1 MNTVALVGIDIG
13 KRSFHLHAQDRVGH
27 EVWHRQVTRP
37 QLLRQMAQLAP
48 CRVVM
53 EACAG
58 AHWLA
63 RVLTDYG
70 HDVQLIAAK
79 LVRPFVSNNKNDF
92 ADAEALCEA
101 ARRPNM
107 RYVGIKNI
115 EQQTL
120 SMRHRMREAL
130 IRERTA
136 ITNQIHGFLLEFG
149 VPLPAGAA
157 TIRRLEAHLED
168 EVKLPATVLLLI
180 RRLRQR
186 YLGLC
191 DEIAEVDQELR
202 DDVAQNDAA
211 QRLLTV
217 PGIGVITASLLA
229 AEAGDT
235 SSYRCSRDFAASIGL
250 VPRQYSTGGKPRL
263 LGISKRGDRHLRT
276 LLIQGARA
284 VMIHAARRTDRLSRW
299 IVDLG
304 RRRHS
309 NVVACAL
316 ANKMARIVWAIL
328 RNRTIYEPSLG

>member
-1 MNTVALVGIDIG
+1 MDAVALVGIDIG

-27 EVWHRQVTRP
+27 EIWRRQVTRP
-37 QLLRQMAQLAP
+37 QLLRLMVQLP
-48 CRVVM
+48 PSRVVM

-58 AHWLA
+58 AHWLGRTLGA
-63 RVLTDYG
+63 YG

-79 LVRPFVSNNKNDF
+79 FVRPFVRNNKNDF

-107 RYVGIKNI
+107 RYVGIKTV

-120 SMRHRMREAL
+120 SMRHRLRESL
-130 IRERTA
+130 VRERTA

-149 VPLPAGAA
+149 IGLPASV
-157 TIRRLEAHLED
+157 TTVRRLEQHLEGNIT
-168 EVKLPATVLLLI
+168 LPPVVRALI
-180 RRLRQR
+180 GRLRER
-186 YLGLC
+186 YMALSDQL
-191 DEIAEVDQELR
+191 ATADQELR
-202 DDVAQNDAA
+202 DDLEQNDAT

-217 PGIGVITASLLA
+217 PGIGVVTASLLA
-229 AEAGDT
+229 AEAGDA

-284 VMIHAARRTDRLSRW
+284 VMIHARRREDRLSRW
-299 IVDLG
+299 IVALG
-304 RRRHS
+304 KRRHS

-328 RNRTIYEPSLG
+328 RNRTCYEPRMA